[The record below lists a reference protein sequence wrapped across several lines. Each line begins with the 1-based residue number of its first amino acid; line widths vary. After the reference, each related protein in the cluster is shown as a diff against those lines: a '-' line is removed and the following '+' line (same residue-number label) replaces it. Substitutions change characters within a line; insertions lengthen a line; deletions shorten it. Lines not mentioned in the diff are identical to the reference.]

1 MWWLS
6 FYHGAAVIIEAMS
19 LLRRML
25 AAVQAIG
32 SATGALTRAG
42 QQQSIIFV
50 GMVISAA
57 GCTTSPSTTSMITA
71 QEPMNALAR
80 QQQIDAVMAV
90 FEPLVACVKR
100 RAAALAPEP
109 EPADTIARAALS
121 GCSQL
126 HSRWAHAVMQA
137 NLFDYD
143 HAISE
148 IQQSDTKLRDMA
160 IAIVIDLRF
169 RPRQPPRP
177 ALPSAVS
184 RTI

>member
-50 GMVISAA
+50 GMVIGAA

-137 NLFDYD
+137 NLFDYE
-143 HAISE
+143 IFE

-169 RPRQPPRP
+169 RPRQPPCP

-184 RTI
+184 RAI